1 MVVATRIVTLSKE
14 STVPIQGTAYNL
26 IHFAIDFASAC
37 KNIKETSF
45 NEADKHIRCKK
56 WSDESGVYYHKI
68 KELTE

>member
-56 WSDESGVYYHKI
+56 
-68 KELTE
+68 